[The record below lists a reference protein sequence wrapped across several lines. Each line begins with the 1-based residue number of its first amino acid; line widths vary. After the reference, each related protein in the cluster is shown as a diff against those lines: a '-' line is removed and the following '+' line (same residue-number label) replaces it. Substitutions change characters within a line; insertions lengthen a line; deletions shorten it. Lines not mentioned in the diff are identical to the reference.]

1 MYITLTTKNHEKKQF
16 DVTYT
21 PRTFSA
27 NTENTNQSH

>member
-1 MYITLTTKNHEKKQF
+1 MKKKQF